1 MFWRESKCQD
11 FWVAVLKM
19 FNAKAIVDFTPGSGT
34 LASAAMSLGAKYTGF
49 VEETKHLA
57 WLQNIVDTAA
67 LKFIAGK
74 QEVLYMEELAELI
87 SQHYQD
93 ILEDPEDVPDT
104 EWLSEAEEE
113 E

>member
-1 MFWRESKCQD
+1 MENEQRRARCGGAGWSG
-11 FWVAVLKM
+11 VAVRCQCG
-19 FNAKAIVDFTPGSGT
+19 GS
-34 LASAAMSLGAKYTGF
+34 
-49 VEETKHLA
+49 EEAKHLA

-87 SQHYQD
+87 TQHYQD
-93 ILEDPEDVPDT
+93 ILEDPEDVPDA
-104 EWLSEAEEE
+104 EWLSDDEEE

>member
-1 MFWRESKCQD
+1 MFWRESKGQD

-19 FNAKAIVDFTPGSGT
+19 FNAKAIVDFTPGSGA

-74 QEVLYMEELAELI
+74 EEVLYMEELAELI
-87 SQHYQD
+87 SSHYQD
-93 ILEDPEDVPDT
+93 ILEDPEDVPDA